1 MNSLHTA
8 HSIMSFQVFIREEP
22 WALSSSTHRQRRK
35 EDAEWEATMMSK
47 TVAPGGSTRSRS
59 SFALFC

>member
-22 WALSSSTHRQRRK
+22 LVLSSSTHRQRRK
-35 EDAEWEATMMSK
+35 EDAEWEVTMMQ
-47 TVAPGGSTRSRS
+47 RLQRRQN
-59 SFALFC
+59 FCKNA